1 MDAYTKQIKEIIS
14 EQAGMDIEDILEESF
29 LEDDL
34 NLGEME
40 IHTITEELEEKYE
53 IDLSEEFKTFE
64 TVEDIINA
72 VLEKVE

>member
-1 MDAYTKQIKEIIS
+1 MDIYTKQVKEIIS
-14 EQAGMDIEDILEESF
+14 GKAGMDLEEILDESF

-40 IHTITEELEEKYE
+40 IHEITEELEEKYE

-64 TVEDIINA
+64 TVEDIVNA

>member
-1 MDAYTKQIKEIIS
+1 MDIYTKKVKEMLS
-14 EQAGMDIEDILEESF
+14 EKAGMDLEEILDESF

-40 IHTITEELEEKYE
+40 IHEVTEELEEKYQ

-64 TVEDIINA
+64 TVEDIFNA

>member
-1 MDAYTKQIKEIIS
+1 MDAYTKQVKEIIS
-14 EQAGMDIEDILEESF
+14 TQAGMDIEDILDESF

-64 TVEDIINA
+64 TVEDIVNA